1 MNARF
6 MLSSPRLRGD
16 AIAAP
21 GNRISAKPQHVRI
34 LVAEDD
40 WRVAEN
46 VRIGLERAGFA
57 VDLAVDGGEAL
68 AGAITI
74 DYDAIVLDVM
84 LPELDGIAVS
94 KALREA
100 GRAVPILMLTAL
112 DAVVERVAGLDAG
125 ADDYLAK
132 PFAMVELVARVKAL
146 LRRRHPGRSGQ
157 LEAGVIQ
164 LDTGAHTL
172 KVMQAKVELTAK
184 EFAILEYLMVNRGQ
198 LVSRSQMLE
207 HAWGFEL
214 EGGDNLVEVLIGRI
228 RRKLRDAGAGDP
240 IKTIRG
246 AGYRFEMAIA

>member
-1 MNARF
+1 M
-6 MLSSPRLRGD
+6 
-16 AIAAP
+16 
-21 GNRISAKPQHVRI
+21 RI

-40 WRVAEN
+40 RRVAEN
-46 VRIGLERAGFA
+46 VRTGLERAGFA
-57 VDLAVDGGEAL
+57 VDIAMDGKEAL
-68 AGAITI
+68 TCATTV

-94 KALREA
+94 RALREG
-100 GRAVPILMLTAL
+100 GRPMPILMLTAL
-112 DAVVERVAGLDAG
+112 DAVIERVAGLEAG

-146 LRRRHPGRSGQ
+146 LRRRHPGRSGM
-157 LEAGVIQ
+157 LGAGVIQ

-172 KVMQAKVELTAK
+172 QVMQVKVELTAK

-198 LVSRSQMLE
+198 LVSRAQMLE
-207 HAWGFEL
+207 HVWGFEL

-246 AGYRFEMAIA
+246 AGYRFDVAVA